1 MTTPLYSFGK
11 KYAASQWRFYL
22 SGTLA
27 LIVTNI
33 IVLEIPQLA
42 KQVINAL
49 ADQRSLDSLTL
60 TALAVIGLGC
70 AQVLIRTASRM
81 LIFWPGRT
89 LEAAVKED
97 VFVHILRSALGK
109 LADFSTGD
117 LTSRLNND
125 VTQLRIFFAFGV
137 LQVLNVICI
146 SIFTVSKM
154 ASISASLTALSIA
167 PMFLML
173 AITRAMMP
181 RLYASMRQNTE
192 SLGRLTG
199 KVSEA
204 FSHVHTIQMMNAV
217 DTLTDKMR
225 PENDAIFESNI
236 RTIKLRTL
244 TWPLMIVLIGIS
256 QFATLAWGGKLVISG
271 ALTVGD
277 IMAFNIYIGML
288 TFPFASLGIILN
300 VYQRAK
306 PASERLRAI
315 TDLPTERADATSTA
329 ALTHTQPL
337 LAVERLTFE
346 WPDARAGVRD
356 ISFEIRPGERVGVF
370 GSIGSGKSTLFNLLT
385 KLYEPSSGAARLNG
399 IDTRELSHDAVR
411 RSVAYGLQQP
421 LLFSESV
428 KDNLLL
434 GLDESQETIRLMEDA
449 CRRAMILPDIERMPQ
464 KWDTL
469 IGEKG
474 IKLSGGQKQRLS
486 LARLLMRPANLIILD
501 DVLSAVDHE
510 TEQNLIASLLN
521 TKAALI
527 IASHRPSILVPCDK
541 ILVMDKGRIVAQ
553 GTYGEVR
560 HLIESREL
568 RGGDA

>member
-109 LADFSTGD
+109 LANFSTGD

-315 TDLPTERADATSTA
+315 TDLPTERADATATA

-346 WPDARAGVRD
+346 WPDGRAGVRD

-385 KLYEPSSGAARLNG
+385 KLYEPSSGAVRLNG
-399 IDTRELSHDAVR
+399 LDTRELSHDAVR

-434 GLDESQETIRLMEDA
+434 GLDESQETLRQMEDA

-541 ILVMDKGRIVAQ
+541 ILVMDKGRIIAQ